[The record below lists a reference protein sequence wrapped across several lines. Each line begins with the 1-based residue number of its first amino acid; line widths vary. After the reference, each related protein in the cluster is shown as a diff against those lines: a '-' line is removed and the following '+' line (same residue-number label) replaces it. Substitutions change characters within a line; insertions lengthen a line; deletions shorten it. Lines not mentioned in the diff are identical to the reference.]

1 MADTGKI
8 VVEGF
13 SAGAIKYVVLEGYA
27 PNPAAP
33 LTANLITMGFGTP
46 GGRLVLDGFWPNA
59 VGGGGSSGGCIFG
72 GAVITGYDDW
82 RYT

>member
-13 SAGAIKYVVLEGYA
+13 GAGAIKYVVLDGYNT
-27 PNPAAP
+27 NPAAP

-46 GGRLVLDGFWPNA
+46 GGRLVLDGFSA
-59 VGGGGSSGGCIFG
+59 VAGASGGAFYIFG
-72 GAVITGYDDW
+72 ETVIQ
-82 RYT
+82 